1 MRATSFMSPS
11 DTLKASLNALTS
23 SLVMTPSALAI
34 FALRAITPTVKGSS
48 LSADRSRGSRS
59 TWAAPPNSVP
69 IEAPTDDSATADASL
84 SQMDIEIL
92 PNYRLMQSIYHEA
105 KLRRPSLKQIKPD
118 SPVSWGI
125 IQSEY
130 FYARGLPH
138 SSKRHS
144 FASMSDANTS
154 QVLARSDH
162 IFLASGVIDVCA
174 IRTQSSAC
182 WRQSLGSICM
192 TGRLDFLSRKKLK
205 KRPLCLPR
213 AR

>member
-1 MRATSFMSPS
+1 MQKNGPRRLGLARLKTRATCFISPS

-69 IEAPTDDSATADASL
+69 IEAPTDDSATAHASL

-130 FYARGLPH
+130 FYARACPIHLRGTHLPQCQ
-138 SSKRHS
+138 
-144 FASMSDANTS
+144 MQT
-154 QVLARSDH
+154 LAR
-162 IFLASGVIDVCA
+162 F
-174 IRTQSSAC
+174 
-182 WRQSLGSICM
+182 
-192 TGRLDFLSRKKLK
+192 
-205 KRPLCLPR
+205 
-213 AR
+213 